1 MEVRLGQRLVAQR
14 RHLEGEAGG
23 VLARHAGATLCL
35 VVGLVGLDQPQL
47 LEGIAAHR
55 HAVVAG
61 DATAVL
67 E

>member
-1 MEVRLGQRLVAQR
+1 MEVRIGQRHVAQR
-14 RHLEGEAGG
+14 RHHEVDAVG
-23 VLARHAGATLCL
+23 VLARPAGATLCL
-35 VVGLVGLDQPQL
+35 VVGLVGLDQPHL